1 MATIAKDMKRT
12 TPSETK
18 ITLLDMIN
26 RRDELTSESGHYYGV
41 TELSLRDSDPI
52 KYERF
57 YSKIHASV
65 LAARESARYVAASPG
80 SREMGEVLWGL
91 ATPEGDTLAVSA
103 GFLSFSVLTGTLLSW
118 FCKAPSWEIFLS
130 LIGYLIK

>member
-1 MATIAKDMKRT
+1 M
-12 TPSETK
+12 
-18 ITLLDMIN
+18 
-26 RRDELTSESGHYYGV
+26 
-41 TELSLRDSDPI
+41 TELSLRNLTRLN
-52 KYERF
+52 ERF

-103 GFLSFSVLTGTLLSW
+103 GFLSHTAFSSSRKIHG
-118 FCKAPSWEIFLS
+118 
-130 LIGYLIK
+130 